1 MKTEINNKK
10 PRPTISEIFYT
21 IQNLYKLWILS
32 DQDKAPEL
40 NQSQLDNVDT
50 HAKSTALLFDDE
62 QLASIDDG
70 KFDGEFKK
78 IALNLRSETATDN
91 KPEDKMEFT
100 LVAQIIYAALS
111 ANTISRLTDISEY
124 LLTVDMDNVTM
135 LPLAQDA
142 IENRKQKIKANEA
155 IRKVYEMTFSKR
167 QELMAL
173 NKITQPN
180 TYEFAKKIQDA
191 VLKDRKA
198 NEHTLALNIEQLSS
212 DYLTMR
218 LNLETLRSKPM
229 LDVEYSVTSDRLD
242 RTFIEIMGYNRKKLI
257 HFQATF
263 ESATHE
269 DHKQVA
275 KVFEL
280 FELIVK
286 HKQTCAHYLENIK
299 NVNKL
304 NAIYLNF
311 CFATMLPQREQKA
324 FGPLFV
330 TRSKTNPD
338 AATICDIFN
347 NTVTSILKSN
357 PTAADA
363 LQCAELQNFVTS
375 TYKFTEALHR
385 SIVALKDQS
394 IDASKK
400 QEFINVANMLKVLI
414 KNYKVIHDTYTALHP
429 ETKRYDYNLLEQKMQ
444 DILFKLIKQLFY
456 SVSYKNVPYD
466 ELESMLVNLDQLLM
480 IAHGKN
486 LKSLLQLKLMLEKQ
500 IIELIAAKTIPM
512 EIPDPNNPNALP
524 REILVKASDSQ
535 LWQNSKAEE
544 YLNFMRSD
552 IRKQVSTESK
562 QLLIDKPGYMLD
574 GTSIQDFKA
583 MQEYYIEI
591 LAYAE
596 GITFTLPKLA
606 KLSLKT

>member
-1 MKTEINNKK
+1 MKNKK
-10 PRPTISEIFYT
+10 PRHTISEIFSN
-21 IQNLYKLWILS
+21 IQHLYELWILS
-32 DQDKAPEL
+32 DQGKAKEL
-40 NQSQLDNVDT
+40 DQGQLDEVDR
-50 HAKSTALLFDDE
+50 HARSTALLINDDI
-62 QLASIDDG
+62 LASINDDEFDG
-70 KFDGEFKK
+70 KFKE
-78 IALNLRSETATDN
+78 IAIDLLSETPITR
-91 KPEDKMEFT
+91 PEDKMEFT
-100 LVAQIIYAALS
+100 LVAQIIYAALT

-142 IENRKQKIKANEA
+142 ITKSKQKIKANET

-167 QELMAL
+167 QELMTL
-173 NKITQPN
+173 NKITQPYI
-180 TYEFAKKIQDA
+180 YEFAKKIQDA
-191 VLKDRKA
+191 VLKDR
-198 NEHTLALNIEQLSS
+198 NEHTLDLNIEQLSS
-212 DYLTMR
+212 DYLTMGFY
-218 LNLETLRSKPM
+218 LEKLRSKPM
-229 LDVEYSVTSDRLD
+229 LDVEYSITSDRFE

-299 NVNKL
+299 NINKL

-324 FGPLFV
+324 FGLLFV
-330 TRSKTNPD
+330 PRNKTNPD

-347 NTVTSILKSN
+347 DTVTSILKSSSSK
-357 PTAADA
+357 ADA

-375 TYKFTEALHR
+375 TYKFTEALHS

-400 QEFINVANMLKVLI
+400 QKFIKVADMLKVLI

-429 ETKRYDYNLLEQKMQ
+429 ETKRYGYNLLEQKMQ
-444 DILFKLIKQLFY
+444 DILFKLIKELLY

-466 ELESMLVNLDQLLM
+466 KLDRMLVSLDQLIN

-500 IIELIAAKTIPM
+500 ILELIVNKTIHKK
-512 EIPDPNNPNALP
+512 IPDPNDLNTPP
-524 REILVKASDSQ
+524 KEILVEVRYSQ
-535 LWQNSKAEE
+535 SWQNSKAEE
-544 YLNFMRSD
+544 YFNFMRSD
-552 IRKQVSTESK
+552 VRQQVSTQSK
-562 QLLIDKPGYMLD
+562 QLLIGKPGYMLD

-596 GITFTLPKLA
+596 GITLTLPKLET
-606 KLSLKT
+606 LSLKT